1 MKKNKLF
8 LTAIITSLLFA
19 SCDNISAGLDENTIE
34 TNESKKSENVTL
46 IEGYGNV
53 SGFLRIDGALPEAY
67 VNVLGSE
74 EVLNE
79 ENEEGAGERA
89 AYPSKPDITST
100 DFIKEIVAVNQ
111 NNTSDTPIPADF
123 DITTGAFTISNLQLG
138 IPYKIVATV
147 KEVKDSSTI
156 IILKGE
162 SEEFTLTPTNSVKPD
177 IRIELYALTSET
189 GIGAVRLEAR
199 INNSGIKKAAV
210 TVISNTERWQEQG
223 APLTYLTDV
232 NSFGISPIIYTG
244 VNSTAVSVPSGSY
257 DVKIDFLSQNA
268 NAVPLFSTTQRIN
281 VFDGLVT
288 NRWSGK
294 DECIQTVGSDTV
306 LYLYV
311 DGLLCEKFNKVTD
324 FYIDGI
330 NGRDYNTG
338 TWAKPLQTIG
348 AAFQKMNDSNADYTI
363 NITSNITGTTS
374 ISYNQEG
381 SILANSV
388 IIRGFTNDIK
398 LDANGNGTVISF
410 DTLSNVKITIENLII
425 TGGNAED
432 GGGVVI
438 TGSSNIEF
446 GRGAVITQNKAR
458 SSGAGVYIKGWDEN
472 NHPTLSIKSG
482 AVISD
487 NHNSRAL
494 GTDSID
500 TYGLGIYAERYAE
513 VIMSGGEIYG
523 NSSAVVDGN
532 MGHVKGGGVY
542 VCRNAQFKMSDGKIY
557 DNEVTRVS
565 TSSNANGGAI
575 YVACNTS
582 SNNTNEYGKFIMS
595 EKAYIPYGVT
605 SGSSLVKGAGKNDVY
620 LDGTAAGETANITIN
635 SALVA
640 PEGCADGVQAVITP
654 PVYSP
659 KNIVL
664 TGANE
669 NTLKGIAQAK
679 QIIIAD
685 QNKNGDLIEWII
697 STSGNGKMQLAHPLM
712 KMYVKADGN
721 DDNSGKSTDKAFR
734 NINKCWEVISEQEVA
749 DGEYEIYIVGSI
761 SGKQEIPLSIAEYSI
776 NVKKDVTA
784 KSILISGASDLNSSG
799 LPQDTINGNIG
810 STAVENGSAIT
821 IKTDVPVTFQKINI
835 TGGNTTTNGGGLN
848 ISSSSNVTIGAN
860 ACISGNTARDGGG
873 IYNAGTLTVSSGKI
887 SGNSIGSS
895 YNVSAGG
902 AGIYNSGSSAVTYI
916 AGGEI
921 SDNNASLVYGGGVFN
936 NGGAVFIYGNPK
948 IGTSGHANLAKYG
961 SGVYNAG
968 YGYVYIGYSSAN
980 SDKSPNKTETGTP
993 LIQYNQGS
1001 EGAGIKNTISSYVY
1015 MRAGQISNNKVM
1027 NDNNYGLGVYTDGT
1041 FVMSGG
1047 TISNHAN
1054 TSSGAMGGGVY
1065 ITADGTFD
1073 MQGGS
1078 ISENYVSATGSLG
1091 GAVYNLGTFKMSGS
1105 ASIPYGAKKSG
1116 ETTVTK
1122 AAGYN
1127 DVYLPVSSSVQKTI
1141 TVGAINTSGTSG
1153 ATITLPNWLRG
1164 TEFLK
1169 ADTNTTLSSGKA
1181 GRFAFTNSG
1190 TWIKELSTDNTKAS
1204 INSPIYIDG
1213 TNGTGTG
1220 AATETSPNLLGTQD
1234 SPVKT
1239 IAAAEN
1245 IIKTTNKSALEYEV
1259 IIVGKVSAGTFT
1271 SALDGKAA
1279 KIKLHGKTGS
1289 GSDSIEG
1296 TGTASSGNIALQI
1309 QTSIPFVI
1317 TDLKI
1322 TGANNTDSSNTYAGG
1337 LKIRSG
1343 SDVTLS
1349 DGVLIT
1355 GNYGVYGGGVY
1366 NAGTLTITGSGS
1378 ADSNRCVIT
1387 DNHATKG
1394 SSGHMGGGIYNSG
1407 TLKIK
1412 GYAKISANTA
1422 TVNGGAIYNG
1432 GVLEMQGNFEIPAGN
1447 DNSNIICLA
1456 DSDDRTILITGT
1468 VTGTAPVAKI
1478 KSTSTT
1484 EGRILLK
1491 KDTDVTGQNF
1501 ATSVSKFTLVNSGYS
1516 IVTNAAQ
1523 TQATL
1528 FNGVRVSSTND
1539 FEAAISNLTEN
1550 GAKIVLTGSSTI
1562 DTSCLA
1568 SASYKITLDVTNY
1581 EGGLAAIQK
1590 PNIQEIIIN
1599 SSQISS
1605 AFIFRN
1611 QAGTAVCS
1619 DLKNVHIKGTDTTT
1633 AYGMRQANLFQG
1645 CTSLRNIYFDE
1656 GVQKVCIGWGFMN
1669 NYIQNTVSIHIPS
1682 TATDISIVNAT
1693 NNQGNASDF
1702 NKIYGLYY
1710 KGTKDALKNITVTAE
1725 YPNNN
1730 NNDQITAYYNDSTSF
1745 LIYWKKGENAATG
1758 TWIED

>member
-147 KEVKDSSTI
+147 KEVKDSNTI

-232 NSFGISPIIYTG
+232 DSFGISPIIYTG

-257 DVKIDFLSQNA
+257 DVKIDFLSQNV

-311 DGLLCEKFNKVTD
+311 DGLLCDKFNKVTD

-363 NITSNITGTTS
+363 NITSNITVPTS

-381 SILANSV
+381 SLLANSV

-398 LDANGNGTVISF
+398 LDANGMGTVISF
-410 DTLSNVKITIENLII
+410 DTLSNVKITIENLTI

-458 SSGAGVYIKGWDEN
+458 SSGAGVYINGVDEN

-487 NHNSRAL
+487 NHNSHAL
-494 GTDSID
+494 GNVSID
-500 TYGLGIYAERYAE
+500 TYGLGICAERYAE

-542 VCRNAQFKMSDGKIY
+542 VCRNAKFQMSDGKIY

-565 TSSNANGGAI
+565 TSSNANGGAV
-575 YVACNTS
+575 YVACNTTGNS
-582 SNNTNEYGKFIMS
+582 NTNEYGKFIMS

-605 SGSSLVKGAGKNDVY
+605 SGSSLVKGAGKNDIY

-697 STSGNGKMQLAHPLM
+697 STSGNGKMQLAHPLL

-721 DDNSGKSTDKAFR
+721 NDNSGKSADKAFS

-799 LPQDTINGNIG
+799 LPQDTINGNVG
-810 STAVENGSAIT
+810 STAVANGSAIT

-848 ISSSSNVTIGAN
+848 ISSSSNVTIDSNVRITSNHAKKK
-860 ACISGNTARDGGG
+860 GGG
-873 IYNAGTLTVSSGKI
+873 IYNSGTLTVKGGKI
-887 SGNSIGSS
+887 ITNYIDDPESID
-895 YNVSAGG
+895 GG
-902 AGIYNSGSSAVTYI
+902 AGIYNSAVVYI
-916 AGGEI
+916 SGGEI
-921 SDNNASLVYGGGVFN
+921 SDNNACASTQYGCGGGIFN
-936 NGGAVFIYGNPK
+936 KGSVFIYGSPV
-948 IGTSGHANLAKYG
+948 IGSSGKANVA
-961 SGVYNAG
+961 NAG
-968 YGYVYIGYSSAN
+968 GGIYNGGYLYIGYSSAN
-980 SDKSPNKTETGTP
+980 SNKTPNKTESGTP
-993 LIQYNQGS
+993 KIQYNMATN
-1001 EGAGIKNTISSYVY
+1001 GAGIYTTTNGYVY
-1015 MRAGQISNNKVM
+1015 MRGGEISNNSARNSTNCGM
-1027 NDNNYGLGVYTDGT
+1027 GVYNAGNFIMT
-1041 FVMSGG
+1041 GG
-1047 TISNHAN
+1047 KISNNAI
-1054 TSSGAMGGGVY
+1054 TSASGKGAGVF
-1065 ITADGTFD
+1065 IPSGTFD
-1073 MQGGS
+1073 MQGGT
-1078 ISENYVSATGSLG
+1078 ISDNYVSGSGGQG
-1091 GAVYNLGTFKMSGS
+1091 GAIYNNGIFKMSGG
-1105 ASIPYGAKKSG
+1105 AYIPNGAKVG
-1116 ETTVTK
+1116 NATTATTG
-1122 AAGYN
+1122 AGYN
-1127 DVYLPVSSSVQKTI
+1127 DVYLNGTKTVIVGNINI
-1141 TVGAINTSGTSG
+1141 TGNSG
-1153 ATITLPNWLRG
+1153 ATITLPSWSRG
-1164 TEFLK
+1164 TVFLSADGETTLTEAK
-1169 ADTNTTLSSGKA
+1169 ANRFGFTNTD
-1181 GRFAFTNSG
+1181 
-1190 TWIKELSTDNTKAS
+1190 TWTKELSTDNTTAS
-1204 INSPIYIDG
+1204 INSPIYISASG
-1213 TNGTGTG
+1213 TNNAIGTL
-1220 AATETSPNLLGTQD
+1220 EN
-1234 SPVKT
+1234 PVST
-1239 IAAAEN
+1239 IAYAEN
-1245 IIKTTNKSALEYEV
+1245 IIKTTNNSALEYEV

-1337 LKIRSG
+1337 LKIRNG

-1366 NAGTLTITGSGS
+1366 NAGTLIITGSGS

-1412 GYAKISANTA
+1412 GYAKISGNTA
-1422 TVNGGAIYNG
+1422 PSGGGAIYNAG
-1432 GVLEMQGNFEIPAGN
+1432 TLEMQGSFEIPAGN
-1447 DNSNIICLA
+1447 DNSNIIYLTDT
-1456 DSDDRTILITGT
+1456 DSRAIKITNT

-1478 KSTSTT
+1478 KTGSTT
-1484 EGRILLK
+1484 QGRVLFIKGNDADINTL
-1491 KDTDVTGQNF
+1491 TF
-1501 ATSVSKFTLVNSGYS
+1501 SASVSKFELVNSGYS
-1516 IVTNAAQ
+1516 INSDSSSST
-1523 TQATL
+1523 ATL
-1528 FNGVRVSSTND
+1528 QEGVVVSTSAQLANV
-1539 FEAAISNLTEN
+1539 ISNLTED

-1568 SASYKITLDVTNY
+1568 SASYKIKLDVTNY

-1599 SSQISS
+1599 SSQIGS
-1605 AFIFRN
+1605 AYVFRN

-1619 DLKNVHIKGTDTTT
+1619 DLRTVHIKGTDTTT
-1633 AYGMRQANLFQG
+1633 AYGMSQANLFQG

-1656 GVQKVCIGWGFMN
+1656 GVQNVCIGWGFMN

-1682 TATDISIVNAT
+1682 TATNILINNAT

-1710 KGTKDALKNITVTAE
+1710 KGTKDALKNITVTAK

-1730 NNDQITAYYNDSTSF
+1730 NNDQITVYYNDSSSF